1 MLHKF
6 DITFVNQRTE
16 EREVIRKEYALCNYF
31 EALEKVIAFVKEEL
45 ERKYDETQTIDWFMD
60 NIKSYLA

>member
-1 MLHKF
+1 MLHTF

-31 EALEKVIAFVKEEL
+31 EALEKVIIFVKEEL
-45 ERKYDETQTIDWFMD
+45 VRKYNETQTIDWLLD
-60 NIKSYLA
+60 NIKSYPA

>member
-1 MLHKF
+1 MLHTF

-16 EREVIRKEYALCNYF
+16 EREVIRKEYSLCNYF

-45 ERKYDETQTIDWFMD
+45 ERKRNETQTIDWLLD
-60 NIKSYLA
+60 NIKSYPA